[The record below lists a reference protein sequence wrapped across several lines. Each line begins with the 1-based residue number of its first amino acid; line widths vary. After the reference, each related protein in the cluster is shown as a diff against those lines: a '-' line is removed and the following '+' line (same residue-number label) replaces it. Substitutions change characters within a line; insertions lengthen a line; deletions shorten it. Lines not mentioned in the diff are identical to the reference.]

1 MKKIL
6 ITGAAGFIGSN
17 LVNYLIDET
26 EHDVTDMSAA
36 LALAEEAWP
45 GKFGVYYHKPEP
57 TKNELEKG
65 LIDKARAKSKGAS
78 DLDLLKSTFAAL
90 K

>member
-1 MKKIL
+1 
-6 ITGAAGFIGSN
+6 
-17 LVNYLIDET
+17 
-26 EHDVTDMSAA
+26 MSAA
-36 LALAEEAWP
+36 LTLAEEAWP

-65 LIDKARAKSKGAS
+65 LIDKARAKTKGAS
-78 DLDLLKSTFAAL
+78 DVDLLKETFAAM